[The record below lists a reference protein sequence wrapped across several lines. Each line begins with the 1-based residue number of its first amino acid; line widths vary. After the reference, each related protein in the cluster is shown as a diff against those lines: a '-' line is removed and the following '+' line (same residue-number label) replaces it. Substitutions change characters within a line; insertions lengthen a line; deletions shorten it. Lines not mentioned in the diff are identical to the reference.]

1 MTAAG
6 AETVEF
12 EPVGLDGKAI
22 AGGDFILQFL
32 DLTIFKFDDLAATR
46 ADEVIVMAFVRDV
59 IVLRLRA
66 KVSGLGDTRV
76 AKQVQRPINRGQPKV
91 RIGLGELVIHGFSRD
106 VFLSEERGQDE
117 FALPGEF

>member
-12 EPVGLDGKAI
+12 ESVGLDGKAV

-32 DLTIFKFDDLAATR
+32 DLTIFKFNNLAATR

-76 AKQVQRPINRGQPKV
+76 AKQV
-91 RIGLGELVIHGFSRD
+91 
-106 VFLSEERGQDE
+106 
-117 FALPGEF
+117 